1 MSELLNGTRRSDDFS
16 PLITQGIIR
25 IFRRDTVIVSEG
37 DVTDSFHVIL
47 SGRVKVFVSDEHG
60 REIVLS
66 THGPGDYF
74 GETGVDEGPRCASV
88 ITLEASRMAII
99 PREQFVEFLAQHTDV
114 AIRVIRKMGRHIRS
128 LTQKVK
134 SLALV
139 DVYGRVARLLSELS
153 SANGG
158 ARVIERL
165 TQQEIANRVGASREM
180 ISRVL
185 RDLSAGG
192 YIAIDKKHITIL
204 KRPRHH

>member
-1 MSELLNGTRRSDDFS
+1 MSEPLNGAGRSDDFS
-16 PLITQGIIR
+16 PLVTQGTTKT
-25 IFRRDTVIVSEG
+25 FRKHTVIVSEG
-37 DVTDSFHVIL
+37 DVTDSFHLIL
-47 SGRVKVFVSDEHG
+47 SGTVKVFVSDEHG
-60 REIVLS
+60 REIVLA

-74 GETGVDEGPRCASV
+74 GETGVDAGPRCASV
-88 ITLEASRMAII
+88 ITLEPSRVAVV
-99 PREQFVEFLAQHTDV
+99 PREQFIEFLACHPEV

-158 ARVIERL
+158 TRVIERL